1 MPGYTLHIPAHYHVY
16 KYSPIHISPRIIF
29 MYISTHLYIYLHAS
43 YSHIHVTKP
52 RTCNNTTNMYQ
63 CCRYVTIL
71 RIHIYID
78 VTIIQY
84 ITLPPCLT
92 SSDEFVYLNTHIIP
106 NSNETS
112 IYIHN
117 VLWYIFKCFIHIL
130 FIPAIA
136 CVKSCNYLWRLNFS
150 IFFGASTLRVIP
162 THTIRIDK
170 ILILSSTS
178 TNAVV

>member
-1 MPGYTLHIPAHYHVY
+1 MATQSTFLAYMFTKTSHMNHRLSKGLVYTRTHSSLPVLRITFTISTCSLQSFMCLGTHSILQHI
-16 KYSPIHISPRIIF
+16 I

-92 SSDEFVYLNTHIIP
+92 SSDEFVYLNINIIQ

-117 VLWYIFKCFIHIL
+117 VI
-130 FIPAIA
+130 
-136 CVKSCNYLWRLNFS
+136 
-150 IFFGASTLRVIP
+150 
-162 THTIRIDK
+162 
-170 ILILSSTS
+170 
-178 TNAVV
+178 